1 MPAGPPAARDTVEHR
16 PASVTV
22 EAIKHLL
29 ECGQPVTFID
39 SRTATAWNVS
49 KIKIQGAIRDDDEAA
64 YLRELSRDQLLVVYC
79 TCPSEDSS
87 AWLARVL
94 VRLGFNAAY
103 LEGGFDAW
111 LGAGLPLEPR

>member
-1 MPAGPPAARDTVEHR
+1 MENR
-16 PASVTV
+16 PASITV

-29 ECGQPVTFID
+29 ERGQPVTFID
-39 SRTATAWNVS
+39 SRTAAAWNVS
-49 KIKIQGAIRDDDEAA
+49 KIKIQGAIRDDEGA
-64 YLRELSRDQLLVVYC
+64 YLRELSRDRLLVVYC

-87 AWLARVL
+87 ARLARVL

-103 LEGGFDAW
+103 LQGGFDAW